1 MILNLIMF
9 GIGDIDSYVNS
20 SDNLSSTLNFAK
32 GRIGAVVPAMSWI
45 GFGVCLIMIIW
56 CAIKLAMSA
65 GNPQKRDL
73 AMEGIKSILIA
84 TAIIGSASTILALAY
99 AFFR

>member
-73 AMEGIKSILIA
+73 AMEIL
-84 TAIIGSASTILALAY
+84 LAVIYLLMVVPVAALKIRHIY
-99 AFFR
+99 DSLI

>member
-9 GIGDIDSYVNS
+9 EIGDLDTYLNS
-20 SDNLSSTLNFAK
+20 SDTLDSALSFAR
-32 GRIGAVVPAMSWI
+32 GRIGGVVPAMSWI

-56 CAIKLAMSA
+56 CAMKLAMSA
-65 GNPQKRDL
+65 GNPQKRDQ
-73 AMEGIKSILIA
+73 AMDGIKNILIA